1 MLKLYAAV
9 GAKSR
14 MGAKKTSGRLPEVFI
29 DRLRDN
35 TLQGLGDL
43 VGTGGLLHAA
53 ADALHA
59 PHRLL
64 RGHAPQQGG
73 HALEISIAAPLGL
86 YRPDHAVLHLDG
98 EFTVSNAKGK
108 PTNSEFIAMI
118 ADRLQLQKKRGALA

>member
-1 MLKLYAAV
+1 
-9 GAKSR
+9 

-64 RGHAPQQGG
+64 RGHALQQGG
-73 HALEISIAAPLGL
+73 HALEISIAAPS
-86 YRPDHAVLHLDG
+86 A
-98 EFTVSNAKGK
+98 FT
-108 PTNSEFIAMI
+108 
-118 ADRLQLQKKRGALA
+118 DRITPSSTWMVNLRAHTPFGI